1 VVVVV
6 VVVVA
11 GQNGRKNGNFVRT
24 NGHLG
29 GTLSVDL
36 SLLRALR
43 VRKENC
49 CFNRRLYAVVHTDT
63 TKYLSLRPF

>member
-1 VVVVV
+1 MVVVV

-11 GQNGRKNGNFVRT
+11 GQNGRQNGNFVRT

-29 GTLSVDL
+29 GTLLLDL

-43 VRKENC
+43 VTKNNC
-49 CFNRRLYAVVHTDT
+49 CFML
-63 TKYLSLRPF
+63 LSIPTLQNI